1 MAMKITVAAGPHDR
15 RFVPIR
21 ATIAKSGD
29 TKSATLTPWNP
40 NRKESD
46 IPPPPI
52 TGQIDP
58 KDGNEAT
65 LTFVV
70 PWIPRN
76 TLVTYEVAFN
86 NASAAD
92 NAKLAKRENGDVEIT
107 LSGDRLGTYH
117 GEAKWIRPFLEPLM
131 GPFGHSV
138 TRGWPSNARPGE
150 TADHP
155 HHKSVWI
162 AHGDVNGVDNW
173 SEGKDCG
180 RQIQKDMLRCASGA
194 VCGVLETRN
203 DWVGNDG
210 VKVLEDT
217 RKFTFYAMPG
227 ALRMFDVEVE
237 FTATEGPVK
246 FGDTKEGGILAVR
259 VATPIDVPRT
269 GRIRAAE
276 GGVDESETWG
286 KRSAWCD
293 YSGLDEGGNLVG
305 IAILNHPNSN
315 RYPTHWHVRNYGL
328 MTANPYGLHDFAG
341 DETVDGSQTIGKGEK
356 LWFGYRVYVHAGD
369 ADGAHVADA
378 FHAYINPPKVTVEV

>member
-15 RFVPIR
+15 RFVPVS
-21 ATIAKSGD
+21 ATIPNPGNA
-29 TKSATLTPWNP
+29 KSATLVQWKP
-40 NRKESD
+40 NRKDSE
-46 IPPPPI
+46 ILPPPI
-52 TGQIDP
+52 TGQIDR
-58 KDGNEAT
+58 KDGDEAT

-70 PWIPRN
+70 PWVPRN
-76 TLVTYEVAFN
+76 SSVTYEVTFSNDPAPE
-86 NASAAD
+86 NAAL
-92 NAKLAKRENGDVEIT
+92 AKLDNGNVEIT
-107 LSGDRLGTYH
+107 LAGDRLGTYH
-117 GEAKWIRPFLEPLM
+117 GEEKWVRPFLEPLM
-131 GPFGHSV
+131 GPFGKSV
-138 TRGWPSNARPGE
+138 TRGWPANGRPGE
-150 TADHP
+150 AEDHP
-155 HHKSVWI
+155 HHKSVWV

-173 SEGKDCG
+173 SEAKSCG
-180 RQIQKDMLRCASGA
+180 RQIQKEMLQCESGA

-210 VKVLEDT
+210 TKVLEDR

-259 VATPIDVPRT
+259 VATTIDVPRT
-269 GRIRAAE
+269 GRIRNAE
-276 GGVDESETWG
+276 GGVDEPETWG

-341 DETVDGSQTIGKGEK
+341 DESVDGSQSIAKGEK
-356 LWFGYRVYVHAGD
+356 LWFGYRVYVHADD
-369 ADGAHVADA
+369 ADGAHVTDA
-378 FHAYINPPKVTVEV
+378 FHAYINPPKVTVEA